1 MEQDI
6 NKTKSEREDMNSPSE
21 STGMRKTVLIA
32 ATLVFAT
39 SSLVLLAGLVHT
51 AAEGIILSL
60 TIPVIGVA
68 IFLAYKNHLFPAQ
81 IITSAATFVVLTF
94 FLFAGEGVRDA
105 TITGYSATVVI
116 AGLLLGQT
124 GVLIFGF
131 LSTAVLALLAYTEFA
146 GIFPTPYSVPLD
158 AVDANIFWILHL
170 ALSTLIFFLIRRLS
184 LIAENAKKN
193 EGVLFQ
199 ANRELFLLKD
209 KLQESV
215 DERIR
220 DLENRALQLQVTS
233 QVAQDALIFQNVSEL
248 LANLAD
254 LISEKFGYYHTGI
267 FLLDDKGEY
276 AILQAASSEGGKK
289 MLERG
294 HQLQVGSE
302 GIVGSTAAEKRP
314 HITLDVGIDAVYF
327 NNPDLPE
334 THSEMALP
342 LLFQNNV
349 LGVLDIQSTDAQ
361 AFNQQDI
368 EIFQTLANQLALAIQ
383 NARLLEKSQESIA
396 QLEMLT
402 DAQTQ
407 TAWRAHLERQSHQ
420 FLYTP
425 LGIKRLLKK
434 DGGFSEEE
442 SDERT
447 NIPITLRGKTI
458 GKIALDRPSKQ
469 WSNKEKTLISDV
481 AEQVG
486 LAIENTRL
494 VDETRDQANRDQLVS
509 EFSSKLR
516 ETLDMDTV
524 IKTAIEEMKKTFNLD
539 GVEMRLNT
547 PDKNKTED

>member
-6 NKTKSEREDMNSPSE
+6 NKTEPEREDMNSHSE
-21 STGMRKTVLIA
+21 STGMRRIVLVA
-32 ATLVFAT
+32 ATLVLAT

-51 AAEGIILSL
+51 TAEGVVLGL
-60 TIPVIGVA
+60 TIPVVGVA
-68 IFLAYKNHLFPAQ
+68 IFLAYKNHLLPAQ
-81 IITSAATFVVLTF
+81 IIISAATFVVLTF

-131 LSTAVLALLAYTEFA
+131 LSTVVLALLAYTELA
-146 GIFPTPYSVPLD
+146 GIFPTPYSIPLD

-170 ALSTLIFFLIRRLS
+170 ALSILIFFLIRHLS

-199 ANRELFLLKD
+199 TNKELYLLKD

-215 DERIR
+215 DERVR

-248 LANLAD
+248 LPNLVD
-254 LISEKFGYYHTGI
+254 LISEKFGYYHAGI

-276 AILQAASSEGGKK
+276 AILQAASSDGGKK

-294 HQLQVGSE
+294 HQLQVGGE
-302 GIVGSTAAEKRP
+302 GIVGATAAEKRP
-314 HITLDVGIDAVYF
+314 HIALDVGIDAVYF
-327 NNPDLPE
+327 SNPDLPE
-334 THSEMALP
+334 TRSEIALP
-342 LLFQNNV
+342 LLSQNDV
-349 LGVLDIQSTDAQ
+349 LGVLDIQSPGAQ
-361 AFNQQDI
+361 AFNQQDL

-383 NARLLEKSQESIA
+383 NARLLEKSQENIT
-396 QLEMLT
+396 QLKALT

-407 TAWRAHLERQSHQ
+407 RAWKAHLEHRSHR

-425 LGIKRLLKK
+425 LGIKRLKK
-434 DGGFSEEE
+434 DGDFNAEEG
-442 SDERT
+442 DERT

-458 GKIALDRPSKQ
+458 GKITLNRLSKQ
-469 WSNKEKTLISDV
+469 WSNKEKALISDV
-481 AEQVG
+481 AEQIG

-539 GVEMRLNT
+539 EVEMRLNT
-547 PDKNKTED
+547 SDKNKTED